1 MAAHPSTAFLLTAR
15 PSTEWTPHT
24 HLPLQPLMDVGG
36 VSIFWPFYEQ
46 RCVYKSLCGQ
56 TSMVLLGADPG
67 VELLGRVVTS
77 GLTF

>member
-15 PSTEWTPHT
+15 PSTEWTQHT
-24 HLPLQPLMDVGG
+24 RLPLQPLMDVGG
-36 VSIFWPFYEQ
+36 VSIFWPF
-46 RCVYKSLCGQ
+46 YKSLCGQ

-77 GLTF
+77 GFTF